1 MTMFLSRSLNC
12 AVMGVL
18 TLFVATKVFAQANQP
33 PIADAGLDVQAIEGG
48 FTQLDGSN
56 SIDPDFMPL
65 TYSWVQIAG
74 PAAVITNV
82 NSAVLDVVVPNVS
95 GMGGMLTF
103 ELTVTDDAGDT
114 SSDFANIIIKRINA
128 APIAAIIAPATVTE
142 GALVSLD
149 GSGSYDPNGDAITYQ
164 WSQTAGPAVTFD
176 FADPVRPTFTAPTTG
191 TGALLR
197 FQLTV
202 SDSLLTNSTLADVQV
217 TFANQP
223 PVAKLGSNQ
232 TVNTSQV
239 VTLDGTLSFDPD
251 GQALTYFWAQTSGT
265 AVTLDLTNVAQ
276 PTFSAPATGGT
287 LTFSLVVN
295 DGHVNSAAVSV
306 SVFVFAVELP
316 NCANARASKT
326 QMWPPNHTLSRI
338 KIRGFSSDDHDSILG
353 NDDGDDGEGDDDRD
367 DSNEDSKKYAVHIT
381 NVTQDEPT
389 SGTGPGDVKPDAIV
403 QANGPDGKPRV
414 QDLVMLRRERA
425 DSGNGRVYEVTF
437 TATNIVSG
445 AACTGKVQVCT
456 PTKKGKKGLCTN
468 SGQNFNSRL

>member
-1 MTMFLSRSLNC
+1 MSYA
-12 AVMGVL
+12 AVGVL
-18 TLFVATKVFAQANQP
+18 TLMLATKVFAQANQP
-33 PIADAGLDVQAIEGG
+33 PIAAAGPDVQAIEGS

-74 PAAVITNV
+74 PTAVVANANTAI
-82 NSAVLDVVVPNVS
+82 LDVNVPNVS
-95 GMGGMLTF
+95 GLGGMLTF
-103 ELTVTDDAGDT
+103 ELTVTDDAGD
-114 SSDFANIIIKRINA
+114 SASDFANVIIKRVNS
-128 APIAAIIAPATVTE
+128 APIAAIIAPASVTE
-142 GALVSLD
+142 GALATLD
-149 GSGSYDPNGDAITYQ
+149 GSGSYDPNGDAITYT
-164 WSQTAGPAVTFD
+164 WSQIAGPAVTFD
-176 FADPVRPTFTAPTTG
+176 LTDPVRPTFVAPTTG
-191 TGALLR
+191 LGAQLR

-202 SDSLLTNSTLADVQV
+202 SDSLLSSSTLADVIV
-217 TFANQP
+217 TVANQP

-232 TVNTSQV
+232 TVNTNQA
-239 VTLDGTLSFDPD
+239 VTLDGALSFDPD
-251 GQALTYFWAQTSGT
+251 GQSLTYIWTQTAGA
-265 AVTLDLTNVAQ
+265 AVALDLTNPIM
-276 PTFSAPATGGT
+276 PTFTAPTSAGT

-295 DGHVNSAAVSV
+295 DGHVNSVAAYA
-306 SVFVFAVELP
+306 SVFVFAAEIP
-316 NCANARASKT
+316 NCANAHANKT
-326 QMWPPNHTLSRI
+326 QMWPPNHTLSRL
-338 KIRGFSSDDHDSILG
+338 KIRGLSGDDHDHLLG

-403 QANGPDGKPRV
+403 QVNGPDGKPRI

-425 DSGNGRVYEVTF
+425 DSGNGRVYEITF

-468 SGQNFNSRL
+468 SGQNFNSKL